1 MRHATDQDLDGIETL
16 LRELRSVAGLSER
29 KRGIFYWKSRAFL
42 HFHEHEGTVY
52 ADVRLGGKDFERFEL
67 PNTQARRRLVA
78 AVRQYLEPAQR

>member
-42 HFHEHEGTVY
+42 HFHEHEGTMY
-52 ADVRLGGKDFERFEL
+52 ADVRLGAGDFDRFQL
-67 PNTQARRRLVA
+67 ADARARRRLLA
-78 AVRQYLEPAQR
+78 AVRKRLEAAPR